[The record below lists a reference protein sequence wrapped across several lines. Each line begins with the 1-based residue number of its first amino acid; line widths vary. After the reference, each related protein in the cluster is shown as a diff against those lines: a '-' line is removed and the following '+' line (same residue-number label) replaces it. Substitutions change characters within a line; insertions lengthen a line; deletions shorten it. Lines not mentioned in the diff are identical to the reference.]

1 MAKLSVIGVGMR
13 THTGVATRMFA
24 ALADR
29 GINVNLINTS
39 EVRINVGTDI
49 ARGREGLECLQAGL
63 RSQPMN
69 RQIRQLKARQTS
81 DLVASE
87 PGRKREKVVLAYSG
101 GLDTSVAVKWIN
113 ETYNMDVIAYT
124 CDLGQGQDIEAIR
137 KKALRTGAI
146 DAIAEDARNL
156 FVDYFVF
163 PSLAAGALYEGK
175 YPLATALGRPLI
187 AQLMVR
193 VAREHGATAVAHGCT
208 GKGNDQVRFDV
219 TFQTL
224 APELKIIAPVREWK
238 WTRTQELE
246 FAAKHGIEVEATK
259 KSIFS
264 TDQNLWGRSIEA
276 GILEDPWV
284 EPPPETFQW
293 TADPRLAPDE
303 AEEVEITFDRG
314 KPMALGGR
322 ELDGVELIGELNQLA
337 GKHGIGRID
346 HIENRLVGIKSR
358 EIYEAPAAILLHEAH
373 RELEFLT
380 LSKESLRF
388 KTLVSQAYADLIYNG
403 LWFSQLHQDLMAFT
417 VSNQQYVSG
426 TVRLKLYKG
435 HAQVVGRKSEHSLYR
450 HELATYEEG
459 DQYDASA
466 ALGFIKIHGLGQT
479 TQAKHQLLR
488 GDGGPTPGAAQHHP
502 ARPLRRVRA
511 GPPHHAAK
519 AGRLTA
525 QRPPA
530 AASRSHPSMRGFDKQ
545 AVCGSML
552 SSFTDAQSP
561 MSRTS
566 RRVRCVAARR
576 AADDRET
583 ADGSV
588 RRPDR

>member
-1 MAKLSVIGVGMR
+1 
-13 THTGVATRMFA
+13 VA
-24 ALADR
+24 
-29 GINVNLINTS
+29 
-39 EVRINVGTDI
+39 
-49 ARGREGLECLQAGL
+49 
-63 RSQPMN
+63 
-69 RQIRQLKARQTS
+69 
-81 DLVASE
+81 
-87 PGRKREKVVLAYSG
+87 REKVVLAYSG
-101 GLDTSVAVKWIN
+101 GLDTSVAVKWID
-113 ETYNMDVIAYT
+113 ETYNMDVVAYT

-137 KKALRTGAI
+137 QKALRTGAI
-146 DAIAEDARNL
+146 DAVAEDARNL

-193 VAREHGATAVAHGCT
+193 VARDHGATAVAHGCT

-224 APELKIIAPVREWK
+224 APDLKIIAPVREWK

-246 FAAKHGIEVEATK
+246 FAAQHNIEVEATK

-293 TADPRLAPDE
+293 TVDPKLAPDE
-303 AEEVEITFDRG
+303 PEEVEITFEAG
-314 KPMALGGR
+314 KPVAVNGTPM
-322 ELDGVELIGELNQLA
+322 DGTPLILELNQIA
-337 GKHGIGRID
+337 GRHGFGRID

-358 EIYEAPAAILLHEAH
+358 EIYEAPGALLLHEAH

-388 KTLVSQAYADLIYNG
+388 KSMVSQTYSDLIYNG

-426 TVRLKLYKG
+426 TVRIKLFKG
-435 HAQVVGRKSEHSLYR
+435 HAQTVGRKSEHSLYR

-459 DQYDASA
+459 DQYDSSA
-466 ALGFIKIHGLGQT
+466 AMGFIKIHGLGQT
-479 TQAKHQLLR
+479 TQAKHQMLQGSGR
-488 GDGGPTPGAAQHHP
+488 GRLELPSIIPP
-502 ARPLRRVRA
+502 AR
-511 GPPHHAAK
+511 
-519 AGRLTA
+519 
-525 QRPPA
+525 
-530 AASRSHPSMRGFDKQ
+530 S
-545 AVCGSML
+545 GS
-552 SSFTDAQSP
+552 
-561 MSRTS
+561 
-566 RRVRCVAARR
+566 
-576 AADDRET
+576 
-583 ADGSV
+583 
-588 RRPDR
+588 